1 MSHCAYIFL
10 DESGNFDFSVNG
22 TRYFVLTSVSMRRPF
37 RWLKP
42 IDDCKYDCIEYGL
55 DNQYFHCTDDNK
67 HVRGKVFDII
77 GDHLDDVYIDS
88 LVVEKRKVSPTLWED
103 RRFYPE
109 MLGHL
114 LKFVLPI
121 ELDVYTN
128 EVIIITDTFP
138 VNKRRQAVEKAVRTT
153 LTKMLPSGI
162 KYRIL
167 HHDSRSH
174 YGLQIAD
181 YCCWAVFRKLQTGE
195 TAYFDRIRSAVR
207 GEFDIFRTETQHYY

>member
-1 MSHCAYIFL
+1 MTRCAYIFL

-42 IDDCKYDCIEYGL
+42 INDCKYDCIEYGL

-77 GDHLDDVYIDS
+77 GDHLDAMYIDS
-88 LVVEKRKVSPTLWED
+88 LVVEKRKVSPPLWED

-114 LKFVLPI
+114 LRSVLKTPVGLLCGAI
-121 ELDVYTN
+121 EW
-128 EVIIITDTFP
+128 P
-138 VNKRRQAVEKAVRTT
+138 WRQAFFIGRDALGPRCFE
-153 LTKMLPSGI
+153 PSERP
-162 KYRIL
+162 KP
-167 HHDSRSH
+167 
-174 YGLQIAD
+174 
-181 YCCWAVFRKLQTGE
+181 
-195 TAYFDRIRSAVR
+195 
-207 GEFDIFRTETQHYY
+207 EF